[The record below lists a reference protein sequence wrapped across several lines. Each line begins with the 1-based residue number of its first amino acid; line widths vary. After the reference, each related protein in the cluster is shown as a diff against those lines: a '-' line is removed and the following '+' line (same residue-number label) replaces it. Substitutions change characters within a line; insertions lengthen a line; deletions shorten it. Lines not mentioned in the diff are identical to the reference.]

1 MKIALI
7 GLKDNSI
14 NFFPEL
20 SKALSKR
27 ISGLELEERFAPFVE
42 DLPIIASETTQDA
55 DFVFV
60 YAMIEDEPMIDL
72 IKEKLIDVELS
83 SKTRILKVLDADEV
97 SGLDEEEFYEKKEAL
112 VLQYT
117 DLIVRILFN
126 EEEFEP
132 KDKDFAL

>member
-1 MKIALI
+1 MKIAFV
-7 GLKDNSI
+7 GLKENSI

-27 ISGLELEERFAPFVE
+27 ISGLELEERFAPFPE
-42 DLPIIASETTQDA
+42 DLPIIAKEVAEDA
-55 DFVFV
+55 DFIFV
-60 YAMIEDEPMIDL
+60 YAMIEDESLIDML
-72 IKEKLIDVELS
+72 KEKLIDVEIS
-83 SKTRILKVLDADEV
+83 TKTRILKAVDADEV
-97 SGLDEEEFYEKKEAL
+97 SGLDEEEYYAKKEEL
-112 VLQYT
+112 VIHYA